1 MEYVQNTLHLKA
13 GNKTVLIYIYETHPL
28 DFLFSIILHDK
39 MDFSPHNCLPG
50 YYETWRL
57 CKATFVT

>member
-39 MDFSPHNCLPG
+39 MDFLLTIVFLDIMKPG
-50 YYETWRL
+50 GYARQL
-57 CKATFVT
+57 L